1 MIIIL
6 LLIFMNG
13 ILSMMETAIVA
24 LRKSELEEKAKS
36 GAKKA
41 KRAFRIAKEP
51 NQLLSSIQICLTLI
65 EMTIGAISSISIAK
79 ELSRWLFAVF
89 PSMPYIDLISYALV
103 IVLIALL
110 IVIFGEMVPKRVALN
125 RPEKTAIAL
134 ANGMYWLAL
143 ITKPIV
149 RCFTFLSRF
158 VLKMFHIQLM
168 PARSV
173 TEEEIRHMIEQGVSS
188 GIVEEVEHEIVE
200 QVFNL
205 GDLRLNDIFTPRTQL
220 TWIDLEDP
228 LEINLRKIIE
238 GGHSIY
244 PAGNGDL
251 DNFAGMIH
259 TKDLLTQSLS
269 QEPIDL
275 HSILRPALF
284 LPEPMKVYHALEA
297 MKKEGRNEAIVID
310 EYGGIE
316 GLITLH
322 DIMEE
327 LIGEIPGED
336 DPDEPKIIERDDHT
350 WLADGLVS
358 IEDFKRYF
366 DIEEL
371 PDIES
376 KISYHTI
383 GGFMILYLGKIP
395 AVKDKIDIEHL
406 TLEVIDMDDVRVDKI
421 LITKKT
427 DEPDHQTEDFS

>member
-6 LLIFMNG
+6 VLIFMNG

-36 GAKKA
+36 GMKKA
-41 KRAFRIAKEP
+41 KRAYLIAKEP
-51 NQLLSSIQICLTLI
+51 NQLLSSIHINLTLI
-65 EMTIGAISSISIAK
+65 GMIVGAISSVSIA
-79 ELSRWLFAVF
+79 EEISRWLFAAF
-89 PSMPYIDLISYALV
+89 PSMPSVDLISYVLV
-103 IVLIALL
+103 IAFISFLI
-110 IVIFGEMVPKRVALN
+110 IIFGEMVPKRVALN
-125 RPEKTAIAL
+125 RPEKTAMTL
-134 ANGMYWLAL
+134 ANGMYWLTLVA
-143 ITKPIV
+143 TPIV
-149 RCFTFLSRF
+149 RFFTSLSRA
-158 VLKMFHIQLM
+158 VLKMFHIQLT
-168 PARSV
+168 PTRSV
-173 TEEEIRHMIEQGVSS
+173 TEEEIRQMIEQGVSS

-220 TWIDLEDP
+220 TWIDLDDP
-228 LEINLRKIIE
+228 LETNLRKIIE
-238 GGHSIY
+238 GGHSFY
-244 PAGNGDL
+244 PAGKGDL

-259 TKDLLTQSLS
+259 TKDLLTQSLNH
-269 QEPIDL
+269 EPIDL
-275 HSILRPALF
+275 HIILRPALF
-284 LPEPMKVYHALEA
+284 LPEPMKVYHALET

-316 GLITLH
+316 GLVTLH

-336 DPDEPKIIERDDHT
+336 DPDEPKITERDDHT

-376 KISYHTI
+376 KISYHTL

-427 DEPDHQTEDFS
+427 EESDQQMEEFS